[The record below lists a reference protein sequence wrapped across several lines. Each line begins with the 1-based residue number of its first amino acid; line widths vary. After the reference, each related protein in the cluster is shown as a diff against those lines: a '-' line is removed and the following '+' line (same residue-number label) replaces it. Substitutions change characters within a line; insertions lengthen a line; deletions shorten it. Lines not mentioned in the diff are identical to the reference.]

1 MATKQDVD
9 AVSGV
14 STTGHEWD
22 GIREL
27 NNPLPRWWL
36 WSFYLTILWAVVYW
50 IVYPAWPLVTSHTK
64 GILGYSSRANV
75 AQELADLQALR
86 GAVGARMAQASLEE
100 IVANPEML
108 AFARA
113 QGRAAFGD
121 NCAPCHGVGAAG
133 SVGFPNLNDD
143 DWLWGGKLADIQATI
158 THGIRNADPNSRQ
171 GNMPAFGRDG
181 LLKRPEVTA
190 VAAYVQKL
198 AGATPDPKIDLALGQ
213 KVWADNCA
221 ACHGDEGKGNRDLG
235 APSLVDRIWLFGAD
249 RAAIEEGIW
258 NGRGSVMP
266 SWAGRLDEGTIKAL
280 TVYVHSLGGGE

>member
-1 MATKQDVD
+1 MAKQDVD

-36 WSFYLTILWAVVYW
+36 WSFYLTILWAVAYW
-50 IVYPAWPLVTSHTK
+50 IVYPAWPLVTTHTK
-64 GILGYSSRANV
+64 GLFGYSSRANV
-75 AQELADLQALR
+75 AQELTDLQALR
-86 GAVGARMAQASLEE
+86 GAMGAQVAKASLEQ

-143 DWLWGGKLADIQATI
+143 DWLWGGKLADIQQTI

-190 VAAYVQKL
+190 VSAYVQKL

-213 KVWADNCA
+213 KVWAENCA
-221 ACHGDEGKGNRDLG
+221 ACHGDEGKGNRDMG

-249 RAAIEEGIW
+249 RATIEEGVW

-266 SWAGRLDEGTIKAL
+266 AWAGRLDEGTIKAL